1 MTTMNHLLVPVRR
14 LAGTC
19 LLTLLTLL
27 VAAGNA
33 SAHTK
38 PEPYPP
44 APEDTVLYVGLSA
57 LQSVLVAVA
66 AALLAALLTALVIT
80 MVQSGRLRG
89 VLRH

>member
-1 MTTMNHLLVPVRR
+1 MNHLLVPTRR
-14 LAGTC
+14 IAGIC
-19 LLTLLTLL
+19 LLTLLTFL

-44 APEDTVLYVGLSA
+44 APEQTALYVGLSG

-66 AALLAALLTALVIT
+66 AALLAALLTAFVMT
-80 MVQSGRLRG
+80 MAQSGRLRG